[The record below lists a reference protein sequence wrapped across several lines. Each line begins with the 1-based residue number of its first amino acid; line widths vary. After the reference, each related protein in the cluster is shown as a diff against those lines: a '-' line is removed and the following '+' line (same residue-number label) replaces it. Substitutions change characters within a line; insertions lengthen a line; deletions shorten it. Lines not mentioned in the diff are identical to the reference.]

1 MTRASDY
8 GITVLRV
15 TLGVIFLMHGY
26 LGFFVFTPAGTTA
39 FNASKGIPLPAI
51 TAWFVIFGHFLGGAS
66 LVFGLLTRLGALVQV
81 VIMGGAVFFVHL
93 AQGFFMHGIIVD
105 AAAGKA
111 IAGGYEFPLS
121 LLMGSIAIL
130 LSGSGP
136 LGLDYWRR

>member
-15 TLGVIFLMHGY
+15 TLGVVFLMHGY
-26 LGFFVFTPAGTTA
+26 LGFFVFTPAGMIA
-39 FNASKGIPLPAI
+39 FNTSKGIPLPAI
-51 TAWFVIFGHFLGGAS
+51 TAWFVILGHFVGGAM
-66 LVFGLLTRLGALVQV
+66 LVLGVLTRLGALIHV
-81 VIMGGAVFFVHL
+81 VIMGGAVFFVDL

-111 IAGGYEFPLS
+111 IAGGYEYSLS

-130 LSGSGP
+130 ISGSGP

>member
-1 MTRASDY
+1 M
-8 GITVLRV
+8 
-15 TLGVIFLMHGY
+15 
-26 LGFFVFTPAGTTA
+26 TA
-39 FNASKGIPLPAI
+39 FNTSKGIPLPAI
-51 TAWFVIFGHFLGGAS
+51 TAWFVILGHFVGGVMLVLG
-66 LVFGLLTRLGALVQV
+66 VLTRLGALVHV

-111 IAGGYEFPLS
+111 IAGGYEYALT

-130 LSGSGP
+130 ISGSGP

>member
-26 LGFFVFTPAGTTA
+26 LGFFVFTPGGMTA

-51 TAWFVIFGHFLGGAS
+51 TTWFVIFGHFLGGAS
-66 LVFGLLTRLGALVQV
+66 LVFGLLTRLGALVHV

-105 AAAGKA
+105 AATGKA
-111 IAGGYEFPLS
+111 IVGGYEYALS

-130 LSGSGP
+130 ISGSGP

>member
-15 TLGVIFLMHGY
+15 TLGVIFVLHGY
-26 LGFFVFTPAGTTA
+26 LGFFVFTPAGMTA
-39 FNASKGIPLPAI
+39 FNTSKGIPLPAI
-51 TAWFVIFGHFLGGAS
+51 TAWFVILGHFVGGAM
-66 LVFGLLTRLGALVQV
+66 LVLGVLTRLGALIHV
-81 VIMGGAVFFVHL
+81 VIMAGAVYFVHL
-93 AQGFFMHGIIVD
+93 AQGFFMDGIIVD

-111 IAGGYEFPLS
+111 IAGGYEYSLS

-130 LSGSGP
+130 ISGSGP

>member
-15 TLGVIFLMHGY
+15 MLGAIFLMHGY
-26 LGFFVFTPAGTTA
+26 LGFFVFTSAGMTA
-39 FNASKGIPLPAI
+39 FNTSKGIPLPAI
-51 TAWFVIFGHFLGGAS
+51 TAWFVILGHFVGGAM
-66 LVFGLLTRLGALVQV
+66 LVLGVLTRLGALVHV

-111 IAGGYEFPLS
+111 IVGGYEYSLS

-130 LSGSGP
+130 ISGSGP

>member
-26 LGFFVFTPAGTTA
+26 LGFFVFTPAGMTA
-39 FNASKGIPLPAI
+39 FNASKGIPFPAI
-51 TAWFVIFGHFLGGAS
+51 TAWFVILGHFVGGAM
-66 LVFGLLTRLGALVQV
+66 LVLGILTRLGALVHV

-93 AQGFFMHGIIVD
+93 EQGFFMHGIIVD

-111 IAGGYEFPLS
+111 MAGGYEYALC
-121 LLMGSIAIL
+121 LL
-130 LSGSGP
+130 LSSVAVLLLGSGP
-136 LGLDYWRR
+136 LGLDPWRR

>member
-26 LGFFVFTPAGTTA
+26 LGFFVFTPGGMTA

-66 LVFGLLTRLGALVQV
+66 LVFGLLTRLGALVHV
-81 VIMGGAVFFVHL
+81 AIMGGAVFFVHL

-105 AAAGKA
+105 AATGKA
-111 IAGGYEFPLS
+111 IVGGYEYALS

-130 LSGSGP
+130 ISGSGP

>member
-15 TLGVIFLMHGY
+15 TLGVIFVLHGY
-26 LGFFVFTPAGTTA
+26 LGLFVFTPAGMTA
-39 FNASKGIPLPAI
+39 FNTSKGIPLPAI
-51 TAWFVIFGHFLGGAS
+51 TAWFLILGHFVGGAM
-66 LVFGLLTRLGALVQV
+66 LVLGVLTRLGALVHV
-81 VIMGGAVFFVHL
+81 VIMGGAIFFVHL

-105 AAAGKA
+105 AATGKA
-111 IAGGYEFPLS
+111 IAGGYEYPLS

-130 LSGSGP
+130 ISGSGP

>member
-26 LGFFVFTPAGTTA
+26 LGFFVFTPGGMTA

-66 LVFGLLTRLGALVQV
+66 LVFGLLTRLGALVHV

-105 AAAGKA
+105 AATGKA
-111 IAGGYEFPLS
+111 IVGGYEYALS

-130 LSGSGP
+130 ISGSGP

>member
-15 TLGVIFLMHGY
+15 TLGVVFLMHGY
-26 LGFFVFTPAGTTA
+26 LGFFVFTPAGMTA
-39 FNASKGIPLPAI
+39 FNTSKGIPLPAI
-51 TAWFVIFGHFLGGAS
+51 TAWFVILGHFVGGAM
-66 LVFGLLTRLGALVQV
+66 LVLGVLTRLGAVIHV
-81 VIMGGAVFFVHL
+81 VIMGGAVFFVDL

-111 IAGGYEFPLS
+111 MAGGYEYALT

-130 LSGSGP
+130 ISGGGP